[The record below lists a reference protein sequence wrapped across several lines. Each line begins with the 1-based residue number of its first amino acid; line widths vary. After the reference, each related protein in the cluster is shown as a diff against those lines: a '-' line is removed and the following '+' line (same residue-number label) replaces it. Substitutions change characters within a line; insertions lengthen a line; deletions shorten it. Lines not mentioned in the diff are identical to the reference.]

1 MTIRTNNSSQDCKI
15 AIVGGGIAGLSFAL
29 ALHQHGLM
37 CDVYESVPDVKELG
51 VGITL
56 LPHAMRELAG
66 LGLQAELEAVGIENL
81 ESVFF
86 NRFGQFIYKEP
97 RGRHAGYAVPELG
110 IHRGKLHRILFDA
123 VVKRL
128 GADRI
133 HTNHRCVGVTQDNAG
148 ATVNFVQGTDGEHL
162 PSVTADIVIACD
174 GIHSAIRKQFYPNEK
189 LAFAGINTWRGVTRH
204 KPILTGKSY
213 MRIGSIKT
221 GKMVIYPIVDNID
234 DDGNQLINWMAEI
247 EGDSRDMNDWNSG
260 GKIEDFISIF
270 KDWKFD
276 WLDVPALIRNADQ
289 VLEYPMVDKDPI
301 AQWTF
306 GRVTLMGDA
315 AHPMYPRG
323 SNGSA
328 QALIDARTLATELAQ
343 QSDPLAALQ
352 SYEDKRRELTSRI
365 VQTNRSLP
373 PDFINIKVDE
383 LAGDKPFRHID
394 DVISQQELSAISE
407 HYKKIAGF
415 SLFSSEIEKHPDYLY
430 LHVFVLHMI

>member
-1 MTIRTNNSSQDCKI
+1 MMATQNLMAEISEKKSRI
-15 AIVGGGIAGLSFAL
+15 AIVGGGIAGLGFAL
-29 ALHQHGLM
+29 ALHQKGLL
-37 CDVYESVPDVKELG
+37 CDVYESVPEVKELG

-56 LPHAMRELAG
+56 LPHAMRELAS
-66 LGLQAELEAVGIENL
+66 LGLQPELEAAGIENL

-97 RGRHAGYAVPELG
+97 RGRHAGYALPEVG

-123 VVKRL
+123 AIQRL
-128 GADRI
+128 GANRV
-133 HTNHRCVGVTQDNAG
+133 HTDHRCVGVEQG
-148 ATVNFVQGTDGEHL
+148 ATDATVHFVKASNGLSL
-162 PSVTADIVIACD
+162 PSVMADVVVACD
-174 GIHSAIRKQFYPNEK
+174 GIHSAIRKQFYPDEK
-189 LAFAGINTWRGVTRH
+189 LAFAGINTWRGVTRR

-213 MRIGSIKT
+213 MRVGSIKT

-234 DDGNQLINWMAEI
+234 NDGNQLINWMAEI
-247 EGDSRDMNDWNSG
+247 EGNSREMNDWNSG
-260 GKIEDFISIF
+260 GKIEDFMPIF

-289 VLEYPMVDKDPI
+289 VLQYPMVDKDPI

-328 QALIDARTLATELAQ
+328 QALIDARTLAAELSSQ
-343 QSDPLAALQ
+343 TDPLLALQ
-352 SYEDKRRELTSRI
+352 NYEAERRELTSRI
-365 VQTNRSLP
+365 VQTNRSVP

-383 LAGDKPFRHID
+383 LAGDKPFTHID
-394 DVISQQELSAISE
+394 DLISQHDLREISE
-407 HYKKIAGF
+407 HYKRIAGF
-415 SLFSSEIEKHPDYLY
+415 SLEVEKAS
-430 LHVFVLHMI
+430 